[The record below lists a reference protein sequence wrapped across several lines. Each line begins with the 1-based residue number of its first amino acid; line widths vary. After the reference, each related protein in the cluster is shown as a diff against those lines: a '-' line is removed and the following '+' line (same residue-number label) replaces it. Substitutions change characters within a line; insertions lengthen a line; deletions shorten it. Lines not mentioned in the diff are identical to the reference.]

1 MGWRSDFV
9 EDPGRS
15 LITTG
20 GVACG
25 HIIGVGAATVT
36 WVALDLAT
44 PPPGPLVRPAAYPA
58 GGGGV

>member
-20 GVACG
+20 GVARG

-44 PPPGPLVRPAAYPA
+44 PPPGPLVRPAA
-58 GGGGV
+58 